1 MKKIAFCFLIY
12 DIINHEELWNKFFL
26 DVDINKYNIYIH
38 YKYNVPLKYFEKYKL
53 NKTIETKYA
62 DISIVKAQNLLL
74 KKALKHDKTNELF
87 IFLSNSCIP
96 LKSFEHVYN
105 TLNENFSYFN
115 ITSQNQC
122 FPRCNNTLKYL
133 DYQYIQKASQWCILN
148 KKHAN
153 LLLENQEEYIKWF
166 NYIETVPD
174 EHCYITFFFK
184 NNLQNEIIATM
195 NESINATTF
204 TNWEDIS
211 YKYPSLHGLKN
222 YQSITDEELNYL
234 LKSKCLFGRKFN
246 KECDKSLLNNEI
258 YIDNISNEKLL
269 TNNLII
275 LYILV
280 KKIILQFIKKLRRIA
295 INIFNEYRLLIN
307 R

>member
-1 MKKIAFCFLIY
+1 
-12 DIINHEELWNKFFL
+12 
-26 DVDINKYNIYIH
+26 
-38 YKYNVPLKYFEKYKL
+38 
-53 NKTIETKYA
+53 
-62 DISIVKAQNLLL
+62 LL

-105 TLNENFSYFN
+105 TLNEHFSYFN
-115 ITSQNQC
+115 VTSQNQC

-148 KKHAN
+148 KKHAK
-153 LLLENQEEYIKWF
+153 LLLKNKKDYIKWF
-166 NYIETVPD
+166 NYSETVPD

-234 LKSKCLFGRKFN
+234 SKGKCLFGRKFN
-246 KECDKSLLNNEI
+246 KECNKSLLNNKL
-258 YIDNISNEKLL
+258 YIDNISNENLWI
-269 TNNLII
+269 NNLII

-295 INIFNEYRLLIN
+295 INVFNKYRLLIN